1 MSKKMSDRVKK
12 VQNPQRALKV
22 VAYTAIAKPLNGSLP
37 RSNNSHFLRLYPTK
51 YSYRNGKEE
60 KEASSESYFLKGIK
74 GAIRHQ
80 VMKTCY
86 DTGVEVCHTSD
97 KVTDKAGNNLL
108 PKGFHLLGSCK
119 GNGECIVHQV
129 FGSMGNEG
137 LISVYAEPITSIS
150 HKSAKTEVNVQRVH
164 IATEN
169 RVCMSFDSK
178 PIQDFGERY
187 FSGEFTFEIDVTR
200 CTSEQIGLLIESV
213 INLQKLGRGYNA
225 GYGRVQI
232 KRFQL
237 LERTIKRVPEWQED
251 NFIVKEEFNEI
262 SLKNEVVEALE
273 AWNAY
278 VNA

>member
-1 MSKKMSDRVKK
+1 MSKKLSGRVKRI
-12 VQNPQRALKV
+12 QNPQRILRV

-37 RSNNSHFLRLYPTK
+37 RNNNSHFLRLYPIR

-60 KEASSESYFLKGIK
+60 KEAISESYFLKGIK

-86 DTGVEVCHTSD
+86 DAGVEVCHT
-97 KVTDKAGNNLL
+97 TDKATDKVGNNLL
-108 PKGFHLLGSCK
+108 PHGFHLLGSCK

-150 HKSAKTEVNVQRVH
+150 HKSAKTEVKVQHVH
-164 IATEN
+164 IATEK
-169 RVCMSFDSK
+169 RVCMTFDNK
-178 PIQDFGERY
+178 PAQDFGERY

-225 GYGRVQI
+225 GYGRIRI

-251 NFIVKEEFNEI
+251 NFIVKEVFQES
-262 SLKNEVVEALE
+262 SLKNEVLEAME

-278 VNA
+278 IIT